1 MIRTKS
7 VVFFI
12 ASIFTISGLLAQ
24 IQIGEWR
31 SHLNYKFAK
40 KAVEAQDFIYCAT
53 QYGLFHIH
61 KSDNTMTT
69 FSRVDGLSGVE
80 IETIDYD
87 PISNNVFV
95 AYEDGQLDMLGLENI
110 VPIPYISNASSIIGD
125 KRVKNFFFDRG
136 LAYMAT
142 NFGVVVYDIDKRE
155 IRESYINLDERG
167 NQLAINDV
175 AVFQNRVFVSTD
187 QGLRSGSLTDNLL
200 DFSFWK
206 TDMTM
211 GCEFLQVYNDKLII
225 YLNDKRLLEYDGN
238 NFVDFDPMPWG
249 QVRHLDVQNGKLV
262 VTKNNN
268 IVHFEPNYK
277 ADSIVT
283 NAPSHGLIDENGMG
297 WVSNSNY
304 GLVKQESPKRY
315 ATPNGPAGP
324 SAWDFAYANGELWVA
339 SGGVNLAYN
348 PRFLNNGVYVFK
360 EQRWFNL
367 NGTNKSA
374 LLPLRD
380 LHRVRVDA
388 STKTKYVASY
398 NQGLA
403 VFDENDDV
411 TVYNYDNTNGVLGR
425 QNNSTDPNAWI
436 MMAGIDLDTQGN
448 LWMSLQYT
456 ENQLAVK
463 LANGKWNSFNL
474 GSEKRVTEVLCDNEG
489 QKWVAIHLGGIYVF
503 DDGGTPMNT
512 SDDRVRKVDQSVG
525 NGNLPAPDVYSLTL
539 DKDGDIWIGT
549 GDGVAVIYSPQY
561 VFNTDGNSSFDAS
574 RPLIQ
579 EGDAIGYLLE
589 GQKVNCITI
598 DGANQKWFGTDN
610 GVFVTNEDGDE
621 IIYRFNTENSPLLS
635 NVIRRIGIDGG
646 TGEVFLATDKGII
659 SYRAVATDGSGNAEG
674 IYVYPNPVEPGYEG
688 PIAITGLV
696 ENANV
701 KITDLNGN
709 LVFETTAQG
718 GTAIWYGK
726 TFGGRDVSSGVY
738 LAFSSDRDGRKTHI
752 SKIMI
757 IR

>member
-1 MIRTKS
+1 MIKTKS

-12 ASIFTISGLLAQ
+12 ASILTFTGLVAQ
-24 IQIGEWR
+24 VQIGEWR
-31 SHLNYKFAK
+31 SHLNYKAAK
-40 KAVEAQDFIYCAT
+40 KSVEAEDFIYCAT

-61 KSDNTMTT
+61 KTDNTMTT

-87 PISNNVFV
+87 PLTNNVFV
-95 AYEDGQLDMLGLENI
+95 AYEDGQLDMLGADYI

-125 KRVKNFFFDRG
+125 KRVKNFYFSNG

-142 NFGVVVYDIDKRE
+142 NFGVVVYDIEKRE

-175 AVFQNRVFVSTD
+175 AVFQNRVYISTD
-187 QGLRSGSLTDNLL
+187 QGLRSGSLQDNLL
-200 DFSFWK
+200 DFSFWR
-206 TDMTM
+206 TEMSM
-211 GCEFLQVYNDKLII
+211 ECHAMQVFNEKLIMH
-225 YLNDKRLLEYDGN
+225 LGDNRVLQYDGT
-238 NFVDFDPMPWG
+238 NFTDFAPMPWA
-249 QVRHLDVQNGKLV
+249 QVRHMDIQNGKLA
-262 VTKNNN
+262 VTKRINLLF
-268 IVHFEPNYK
+268 FEEDYS
-277 ADSIVT
+277 ADSVET
-283 NAPSHGLIDENGMG
+283 NSPSHGLIDKNGMV
-297 WVSNSNY
+297 WISNVTN
-304 GLVKQESPKRY
+304 GLVKLETQRRF

-324 SAWDFAYANGELWVA
+324 SAWDFAYANGQLWVA

-348 PRFLNNGVYVFK
+348 PRFLNNGIYVFK
-360 EQRWFNL
+360 EQRWFNF
-367 NGTNKSA
+367 NGVNRTE
-374 LLPLRD
+374 LTPLRD
-380 LHRVRVDA
+380 LHRVRIDA
-388 STKTKYVASY
+388 STNTKYVASY
-398 NQGLA
+398 NKGLA
-403 VFDENDDV
+403 VFDADDNI
-411 TVYNYDNTNGVLGR
+411 TVYDYDNTEGILGR
-425 QNNSTDPNAWI
+425 QNNSTDPEAWI

-456 ENQLAVK
+456 ENQLAVR
-463 LANGKWNSFNL
+463 LANGKWQSFNL
-474 GSEKRVTEVLCDNEG
+474 GNEKRVTEVLCDAEG
-489 QKWVAIHLGGIYVF
+489 QKWVAIHLDGIYVF
-503 DDGGTPMNT
+503 NDGGTPMNK
-512 SDDRVRKVDQSVG
+512 SDDKVRRVDQSVG
-525 NGNLPAPDVYSLTL
+525 NGNLPASDVYSMTL

-549 GDGVAVIYSPQY
+549 GDGVAVIYSPQN
-561 VFNTDGNSSFDAS
+561 VFATDGNSSFDAS

-579 EGDAIGYLLE
+579 EGDAVGYLLE

-621 IIYRFNTENSPLLS
+621 IIYRFNAENSPILS
-635 NVIRRIGIDGG
+635 NVVRRIGIDGG

-659 SYRAVATDGSGNAEG
+659 SYRAVATEGSGNAEG

-718 GTAIWYGK
+718 GTAVWYGR

-738 LAFSSDRDGRKTHI
+738 LAFSSDRDGKKTHI